1 MGEYTENV
9 ASQLS
14 YLNAAERKR
23 PIEIKAL
30 LIANRI
36 TKGWAFLG
44 ESAESHNKTVE
55 IIKQEVYRQLKQTD

>member
-1 MGEYTENV
+1 MGQYTDNV

-14 YLNAAERKR
+14 YLRAEERKR
-23 PIEIKAL
+23 PIDKIAL

-44 ESAESHNKTVE
+44 ESAESHNNTVE
-55 IIKQEVYRQLKQTD
+55 TIKQEVYSQLGKPT